1 MGLGMLF
8 AGALTGGA
16 KAVGELTD
24 DAIKQRERA
33 EVRQQSIMDRRNE
46 LLFEMK
52 AKADWAKR
60 EEEATADAYT
70 RVAER
75 GAQIGNERGA
85 RELEAARSMV
95 PREGE
100 FANDRITPEMLA
112 NMPPAARAIYEK
124 EMGLTDDSTL
134 QGLRDQVQASGEVA
148 TPAAVR
154 KGILDS
160 YKEEFKADKD
170 EKDRKFKAEQE
181 DRKDARVEANNDAR
195 EERERIRAE
204 AAMERATRKGAAG
217 SIDQTE
223 KLSVLKDVLA
233 KAEASKPNPKDY
245 RNNKLYEAAVEKWSA
260 SESGQMAQTAAKR
273 INAILAEASARPE
286 QGAPTVSAL
295 ASATQTPEQRASGDV
310 AALQREIAAI
320 ERGKDKPDVKEE
332 RLRILRSELAKAQ
345 SLPPQKSTVKDNP
358 TTASAKPVE
367 VKTKAAYD
375 ALPKG
380 AKYVAPDGTVR
391 TKG

>member
-16 KAVGELTD
+16 KAVGELAD

-60 EEEATADAYT
+60 EEEATAGAYA

-134 QGLRDQVQASGEVA
+134 QGLRDQVQASGEL
-148 TPAAVR
+148 AAPSTVR

-170 EKDRKFKAEQE
+170 EKDRKFRMEQE
-181 DRKDARVEANNDAR
+181 DRKDARNEANNNAR
-195 EERERIRAE
+195 EERTLMAINAAERRAAARGSGGSGGGDKPERDPTPAELKAALESAKKDAPKLDDYRGNAAKHE
-204 AAMERATRKGAAG
+204 AAMKAWRESPDGKRAAELQSMYDRRFGLGTSPAAAP
-217 SIDQTE
+217 E
-223 KLSVLKDVLA
+223 K
-233 KAEASKPNPKDY
+233 P
-245 RNNKLYEAAVEKWSA
+245 AA
-260 SESGQMAQTAAKR
+260 
-273 INAILAEASARPE
+273 
-286 QGAPTVSAL
+286 
-295 ASATQTPEQRASGDV
+295 
-310 AALQREIAAI
+310 
-320 ERGKDKPDVKEE
+320 
-332 RLRILRSELAKAQ
+332 
-345 SLPPQKSTVKDNP
+345 QKSTVKDNP
-358 TTASAKPVE
+358 ATASARPVE

>member
-16 KAVGELTD
+16 QAVGQLAD

-52 AKADWAKR
+52 AKSDMAR
-60 EEEATADAYT
+60 RQEEEDAAGFS
-70 RVAER
+70 RVSQR
-75 GAQIGNERGA
+75 GEQITNERGA
-85 RELEAARSMV
+85 RELEGARSSV
-95 PREGE
+95 PMEGE
-100 FANDRITPEMLA
+100 FANDKITPEMIA
-112 NMPPAARAIYEK
+112 SMPPAARAIYEK
-124 EMGLTDDSTL
+124 EMGLTDDSSL
-134 QGLRDQVQASGEVA
+134 QRSRDMVTASTEVSA
-148 TPAAVR
+148 SPTVR

-160 YKEEFKADKD
+160 YREEFKADKD
-170 EKDRKFKAEQE
+170 EKDRKFNAEKE
-181 DRKDARVEANNDAR
+181 DRKDARNKADNDAR

-204 AAMERATRKGAAG
+204 VAMERATRKGATG

-245 RNNKLYEAAVEKWSA
+245 RNNKLYEAALKEWSD
-260 SESGQMAQTAAKR
+260 SNSGKMAQTAAKQ
-273 INAILAEASARPE
+273 INSILDAAISK
-286 QGAPTVSAL
+286 QDAPTGRAP
-295 ASATQTPEQRASGDV
+295 ASESQTPEQRASGDA
-310 AALQREIAAI
+310 AALQREIAVV
-320 ERGKDKPDVKEE
+320 ERGKDKPEVKEE
-332 RLRILRSELAKAQ
+332 RLRILRAELAKVQTPVA
-345 SLPPQKSTVKDNP
+345 QKSTVKDNP

-367 VKTKAAYD
+367 VKTKSAYD

>member
-1 MGLGMLF
+1 MGMGMLF

-16 KAVGELTD
+16 QAVGQLAD
-24 DAIKQRERA
+24 NAIKERERA
-33 EVRQQSIMDRRNE
+33 ETRQQSIMDRRNE

-52 AKADWAKR
+52 AKSDMAR
-60 EEEATADAYT
+60 RQEEEDAAGFS
-70 RVAER
+70 RVAQR
-75 GAQIGNERGA
+75 GEQITNERGA
-85 RELEAARSMV
+85 RELEGARSSV
-95 PREGE
+95 PMEGE
-100 FANDRITPEMLA
+100 FANDKITPEMVA
-112 NMPPAARAIYEK
+112 SMPPAARAIYEK
-124 EMGLTDDSTL
+124 EMGLTDDSSL
-134 QGLRDQVQASGEVA
+134 QRSRDMVTASTEVSA
-148 TPAAVR
+148 SPTVR
-154 KGILDS
+154 KGVLDS
-160 YKEEFKADKD
+160 YREEFKADKD
-170 EKDRKFKAEQE
+170 EKDRKFNAEKE
-181 DRKDARVEANNDAR
+181 DRKDARTEANNDAR

-204 AAMERATRKGAAG
+204 AAMERATRKGATG

-245 RNNKLYEAAVEKWSA
+245 RNNKLYEAAMEKWGA
-260 SESGQMAQTAAKR
+260 SDSGQMAQTAAKR

-286 QGAPTVSAL
+286 QDAPPVSAP
-295 ASATQTPEQRASGDV
+295 ASAIQTPEQRASGDV
-310 AALQREIAAI
+310 AALQREIAAV

-345 SLPPQKSTVKDNP
+345 SLSPQKSTVKDNP